1 MPSSSSV
8 SLRAVAATC
17 WSPSSDIPPGKLENR
32 ERQRK
37 NNSSTSDAP
46 KVRRGF
52 SLKINYEYS
61 LDLTS
66 QIAAHLTWFLCLVS
80 WPDLTVNRTDGLPWW
95 RWSGTSTAACFSFWG
110 TLAVAGFSLALT
122 AALFRALRIPWYP
135 RLFAAMPAPACH
147 TKLIDSALLNAH
159 AYKARVLL
167 SYHHVHV
174 RQQKSQYTLTCL
186 HVSPTVLQTCHCTAG
201 LSFSF
206 MNGNHGGM

>member
-1 MPSSSSV
+1 MLVTLIRHPS
-8 SLRAVAATC
+8 RET
-17 WSPSSDIPPGKLENR
+17 G

-135 RLFAAMPAPACH
+135 RLFAAMPLPHEA
-147 TKLIDSALLNAH
+147 DSALLNAH

-167 SYHHVHV
+167 SHHHVLSYHHVV
-174 RQQKSQYTLTCL
+174 RTTAKITIHINLPARLSYSSTDLPLYCWPL
-186 HVSPTVLQTCHCTAG
+186 LQ
-201 LSFSF
+201 LYEW
-206 MNGNHGGM
+206 